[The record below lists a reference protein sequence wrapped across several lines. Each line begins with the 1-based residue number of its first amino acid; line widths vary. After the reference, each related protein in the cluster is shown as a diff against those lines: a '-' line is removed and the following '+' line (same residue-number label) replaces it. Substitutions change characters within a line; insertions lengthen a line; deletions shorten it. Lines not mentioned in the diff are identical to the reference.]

1 MIQRKPVTSD
11 AQGHVHPRYA
21 AVADEFDQ
29 LLRGSGRYSSQL
41 AVYWRGEPV
50 VDLVGGP
57 ELPSDSII
65 GLSSAT
71 KGVAALCLAILAE
84 RGELDLDATVSRCW
98 PEFARNGKASITVR
112 QAPSHQAGLLGT
124 ASGLTTADFCS
135 RRAAEKLARERPVWL
150 PGSAFGYH
158 RRTLGAIMEELALRI
173 TGITLQDFY
182 EAEVRNPRSIDMFIG
197 LPVDQEPRFVPTRYA
212 TGPSRP
218 ESGPRSGSGQAACSR
233 SHSDKRSG
241 YRPISRSCGGT
252 VLSQTAASAAPGV
265 WRASTR
271 VSSTT
276 WPVLVS
282 STPTRWPHSRSS
294 RSSAPAW

>member
-1 MIQRKPVTSD
+1 M
-11 AQGHVHPRYA
+11 
-21 AVADEFDQ
+21 
-29 LLRGSGRYSSQL
+29 
-41 AVYWRGEPV
+41 YWRGEPV

-65 GLSSAT
+65 GLHSAT

-182 EAEVRNPRSIDMFIG
+182 EAEVRNPRSIDNFIG

-218 ESGPRSGSGQAACSR
+218 ESGPSVGLGPGSLFALALGHEERIPPNIPELRRYGPVANGGVGSARGLARVYACVLDDVAGPRLVNSDTVAAFAQQQVFGTCLVTR
-233 SHSDKRSG
+233 QVTG
-241 YRPISRSCGGT
+241 FGGPMAP
-252 VLSQTAASAAPGV
+252 LASATPCLAWPS
-265 WRASTR
+265 AS
-271 VSSTT
+271 
-276 WPVLVS
+276 
-282 STPTRWPHSRSS
+282 
-294 RSSAPAW
+294 